1 MQIDHSANELAT
13 GQQYILTLQDS
24 SVLDYDQ
31 QDGEVLEN
39 VDLQD
44 SFRQRI
50 ANKRKSK
57 LSRHVNSKFLPLQ
70 DADDEDDIDAWQDPS
85 ETNATGEAL
94 LSKYDDVEDLAM
106 KKKRA
111 NRMQIGDKANDAT
124 TSNSTNS
131 NAKAKTNKNG
141 SSSDY
146 FTKRQTASDYYATND
161 EDPLLKS
168 SSFKKKK
175 EKVGNKR

>member
-39 VDLQD
+39 IDLQD

-70 DADDEDDIDAWQDPS
+70 DADDEDDIDAWQDP
-85 ETNATGEAL
+85 
-94 LSKYDDVEDLAM
+94 
-106 KKKRA
+106 
-111 NRMQIGDKANDAT
+111 
-124 TSNSTNS
+124 
-131 NAKAKTNKNG
+131 
-141 SSSDY
+141 
-146 FTKRQTASDYYATND
+146 
-161 EDPLLKS
+161 
-168 SSFKKKK
+168 
-175 EKVGNKR
+175 